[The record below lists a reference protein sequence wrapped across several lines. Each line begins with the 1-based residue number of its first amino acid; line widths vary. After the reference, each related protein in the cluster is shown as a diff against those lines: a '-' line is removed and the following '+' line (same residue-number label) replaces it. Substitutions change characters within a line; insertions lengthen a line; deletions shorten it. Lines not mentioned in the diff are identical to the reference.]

1 MTSPSEPTD
10 PTDPAARSRVL
21 IAIPAYNE
29 AETIESVVRALRSA
43 APEFD
48 VLVVNDGSADATEAA
63 LRRLEVAT
71 ATHLCNLGYGRA
83 VQTAIKYAERHGYD
97 AVITFDADGQH
108 RAEEIR
114 PLWAAFSAGGFD
126 LLIGSRFVRTR
137 QYSREPLARRMG
149 MKLFSAVIALLFR
162 QRVYDTTSGLKV
174 IARPVFSR
182 LISRPFVDFHAEAI
196 AYLLGLGNRVGE
208 HAITVDA
215 RRHGRSMYTMASV
228 VTYPLEVAFLIL
240 VGVIDLWM
248 MRQGSREH

>member
-1 MTSPSEPTD
+1 MTSPLEPTD
-10 PTDPAARSRVL
+10 PTARSRVL

-29 AETIESVVRALRSA
+29 AETIESVVRAVRSS

-48 VLVVNDGSADATEAA
+48 VLVVNDGSTDATEAA
-63 LRRLEVAT
+63 LRRLDVMT

-83 VQTAIKYAERHGYD
+83 VQTAIKYADRHGYG

-114 PLWAAFSAGGFD
+114 PLYAAFSAGAFD

-137 QYSREPLARRMG
+137 QYDREPLARRIG

-174 IARPVFSR
+174 IARPVFGR

-196 AYLLGLGNRVGE
+196 AYLLGLGGQVGE
-208 HAITVDA
+208 YPITVDP
-215 RRHGRSMYTMASV
+215 RRHGQSMYTIGSV
-228 VTYPLEVAFLIL
+228 VKYPLEVTFLIL
-240 VGVIDLWM
+240 VGIIDLWLM
-248 MRQGSREH
+248 HRGSREH